1 MLAERDGVKTVT
13 IALMSG
19 GEGLMLQRI
28 VDADPPLDEEQLR
41 AFEARHKVC
50 LPIRY
55 RAFLLRNNGGRPIPS
70 VFTID
75 GFPDNPDGAIHVFFG
90 LNTTI
95 ESEDL
100 DKLLT
105 LHKGKIPNGIL
116 PIACTGGGDM
126 LCLDLRTGGDQIV
139 YWDCRPFWGANVWN
153 EDDLYFIA
161 ETFDSL
167 LLELHEG

>member
-1 MLAERDGVKTVT
+1 
-13 IALMSG
+13 
-19 GEGLMLQRI
+19 MLQRI
-28 VDADPPLDEEQLR
+28 VDANPPLDEEQRR
-41 AFEARHKVC
+41 AFEARQ
-50 LPIRY
+50 
-55 RAFLLRNNGGRPIPS
+55 
-70 VFTID
+70 
-75 GFPDNPDGAIHVFFG
+75 HVFFG

-116 PIACTGGGDM
+116 PIACTGGGDV